1 MNDVGWRA
9 RRGTRELAEMT
20 PSNYNYYFAE
30 GRQGINGVVV
40 TWVVAI
46 DPPGVRFPLNAVWF
60 FIFVYFYYS
69 LILSKE
75 LGPGHVSTRVG
86 PGGGPELTYTEYG
99 R

>member
-1 MNDVGWRA
+1 MQI
-9 RRGTRELAEMT
+9 RRGYVVYR
-20 PSNYNYYFAE
+20 
-30 GRQGINGVVV
+30 INGVVV